1 MMKKNVRIL
10 KSPRKFTDEFK
21 RHIVK
26 EYEQGSMIVYQLSVF
41 YNVATTQIYDW
52 IYKFSIFNEK
62 GSRIVEMK
70 DSQFSKLQ
78 EMEQRIK
85 ELEQNVGQKQIM
97 IEYLEK
103 MIDIAKQE
111 LNIDIKKNYATPQ
124 SIGSKKMSK
133 K

>member
-1 MMKKNVRIL
+1 MSKNVRLL
-10 KSPRKFTDEFK
+10 KSPRKFTEDFK
-21 RHIVK
+21 RQVVK
-26 EYEQGSMIVYQLSVF
+26 EYEQGSMSALQLSKL
-41 YNVATTQIYDW
+41 YGVANTQIYNW

-70 DSQFSKLQ
+70 DSQSAKFR

-85 ELEQNVGQKQIM
+85 ELEQNVGQKQII

-103 MIDIAKQE
+103 MIDIAKE
-111 LNIDIKKNYATPQ
+111 DLNIDIKKNYVTPQ
-124 SIGSKKMSK
+124 SIGSKKTSK

>member
-1 MMKKNVRIL
+1 MEKNVRL
-10 KSPRKFTDEFK
+10 LRSPRKFTNDFK
-21 RHIVK
+21 RKIVK
-26 EYEQGSMIVYQLSVF
+26 EFEQGSMSVGQLSRL
-41 YNVATTQIYDW
+41 YGIAQTQIYNW

-70 DSQFSKLQ
+70 DSHSSKFKEL
-78 EMEQRIK
+78 EQRVK

-103 MIDIAKQE
+103 MIALAKQE
-111 LNIDIKKNYATPQ
+111 LNIDIKKNFATPQ
-124 SIGSKKMSK
+124 SVGSKKTEK

>member
-1 MMKKNVRIL
+1 
-10 KSPRKFTDEFK
+10 
-21 RHIVK
+21 
-26 EYEQGSMIVYQLSVF
+26 
-41 YNVATTQIYDW
+41 
-52 IYKFSIFNEK
+52 
-62 GSRIVEMK
+62 MK

>member
-1 MMKKNVRIL
+1 MEKNVRL
-10 KSPRKFTDEFK
+10 LRSPRKFSNDFK
-21 RHIVK
+21 RKIVK
-26 EYEQGSMIVYQLSVF
+26 EFEQGSMSVCQLSRL
-41 YNVATTQIYDW
+41 YGIAETQIYNW

-70 DSQFSKLQ
+70 ESQSAKFKEL
-78 EMEQRIK
+78 EQRVK

-103 MIDIAKQE
+103 MIDLAKQE
-111 LNIDIKKNYATPQ
+111 LNIDIKKNFATPQ
-124 SIGSKKMSK
+124 SVGSKKTEK

>member
-1 MMKKNVRIL
+1 MSKNVRLL
-10 KSPRKFTDEFK
+10 KSPRKFTEDFK
-21 RHIVK
+21 RQVVK
-26 EYEQGSMIVYQLSVF
+26 EYEQGSMSALQLSKL
-41 YNVATTQIYDW
+41 YGVANTQIYNW

-70 DSQFSKLQ
+70 DSQSAKFK

-85 ELEQNVGQKQIM
+85 DLEQNVGQKQIM

-103 MIDIAKQE
+103 MIDIAKEE
-111 LNIDIKKNYATPQ
+111 LNIDIKKNYVTPQ
-124 SIGSKKMSK
+124 SIGSKKTSK

>member
-1 MMKKNVRIL
+1 MSKNVRLL
-10 KSPRKFTDEFK
+10 KSPRKFTEDFK
-21 RHIVK
+21 RQVVK
-26 EYEQGSMIVYQLSVF
+26 EYEQGSVSALQLSKL
-41 YNVATTQIYDW
+41 YGVANTQIYNW

-70 DSQFSKLQ
+70 DSQSAKFK

-103 MIDIAKQE
+103 MIDIAKEE
-111 LNIDIKKNYATPQ
+111 LNIDIKKNYVTPQ
-124 SIGSKKMSK
+124 SIGSKKTSK

>member
-1 MMKKNVRIL
+1 MSKNVRLL
-10 KSPRKFTDEFK
+10 KSPRKFTEDFK
-21 RHIVK
+21 RQVVK
-26 EYEQGSMIVYQLSVF
+26 EYEQGSMSALQLSKL
-41 YNVATTQIYDW
+41 YGVANTQIYNW

-70 DSQFSKLQ
+70 DSQSAKFK

-103 MIDIAKQE
+103 MIDIAKE
-111 LNIDIKKNYATPQ
+111 DLNIDIKKNYVTPQ
-124 SIGSKKMSK
+124 SIGSKKTSK